1 MSDRRNYYQI
11 LQLTNLVKREGQNG
25 WGVVLN
31 ALKPVLNPDKVLRQ
45 NSVFLDSFIESS
57 FVKGIPGTETL
68 KSPPYN
74 QPWIGFAHNPPG
86 IPEWHEYNSSP
97 QEIIQL
103 ESWKASLAYC
113 RGIVTLSQYLA
124 DWYASN
130 IPGIAVTALKH
141 PTATPRTLF
150 NLAVYQTADFPKV
163 VQVGWWLRRLHSIYE
178 LPMDPM
184 KKAILEPTGA
194 KHRHNF
200 QKALSRELAEL
211 GYTVD
216 TSQARTVKFLTQDGY
231 EDLLSK
237 TVVFIHLYDSS
248 ANNTIV
254 ECMVRNTPILVNPLP
269 AVVEYLGPEYPFY
282 FSDLEEA
289 AEKASNLDSIDRAWQ
304 YLKNLP
310 KDDLDCEFFYRS
322 FVNSDLYKTLL
333 ENY

>member
-1 MSDRRNYYQI
+1 MSNSRNRHQI

-25 WGVVLN
+25 WGVVLS
-31 ALKPVLNPDKVLRQ
+31 ALKPVLKTDKVLHQ
-45 NSVFLDSFIESS
+45 NSVLLDSFLESS
-57 FVKGIPGTETL
+57 FVTGIPGTETL

-86 IPEWHEYNSSP
+86 IPEWHEYDSSP
-97 QEIIQL
+97 QEIIKL
-103 ESWKASLAYC
+103 ESWKTSLAYC

-124 DWYASN
+124 DWYAAN
-130 IPGIAVTALKH
+130 VPGVAVTTLKH
-141 PTATPRTLF
+141 PTATPQKLF
-150 NLAVYQTADFPKV
+150 NLEAYQTADCPKI

-178 LPMDPM
+178 LPIDPM
-184 KKAILEPTGA
+184 NKAILEPTGS
-194 KHRHNF
+194 KHMHNF
-200 QKALSRELAEL
+200 QQALSREVAEL
-211 GYTVD
+211 GYAVD
-216 TSQARTVKFLTQDGY
+216 TSQAQTLSFLTNDDY

-237 TVVFIHLYDSS
+237 TVVFTHLYDSA

-254 ECMVRNTPILVNPLP
+254 ECMARNTPILVNALP
-269 AVVEYLGPEYPFY
+269 SVIEYLGPEYPLY

-289 AEKASNLDSIDRAWQ
+289 AEKASNLDLINQAWQ

-333 ENY
+333 ANH